1 MRSCVNGTHLR
12 RFATQITQND
22 SPLSTDSWS
31 RTVNVLACGRQHT
44 PFSQSHVFHPRQIIK
59 DISWLLA
66 ECLSPT
72 SCYRRSIRH
81 CLYFLDS
88 PCILSPCLN
97 FLWIFFS
104 VHCSFSHLWCGICS
118 MNVIQS
124 LSASRKTSSVR
135 AVTDGSVSLFSKTFW
150 CRNSSK
156 KAHDNWDHVFCPTNA
171 MRMNVWISTSCKQ
184 DGDRGTGLCTV
195 LTCSGLQRTY
205 SRTVSLEMAALDL
218 SQRRWWSSISKPFD
232 AMAAPTARKEVCN
245 PTCRSCAVV
254 PEDQHLV
261 RTNLSGGSSSTS
273 TQNGQNLN
281 VISAFSASYAGIQLT

>member
-1 MRSCVNGTHLR
+1 MESQEYLERRIDGFMVFKSVVRHVQFPPLSLPKYIATEEKNEKTLMRSCVNGTHLR

-135 AVTDGSVSLFSKTFW
+135 AVTNGSVSLFSKTFW
-150 CRNSSK
+150 CRNS
-156 KAHDNWDHVFCPTNA
+156 
-171 MRMNVWISTSCKQ
+171 
-184 DGDRGTGLCTV
+184 
-195 LTCSGLQRTY
+195 
-205 SRTVSLEMAALDL
+205 
-218 SQRRWWSSISKPFD
+218 
-232 AMAAPTARKEVCN
+232 
-245 PTCRSCAVV
+245 
-254 PEDQHLV
+254 
-261 RTNLSGGSSSTS
+261 
-273 TQNGQNLN
+273 
-281 VISAFSASYAGIQLT
+281 